1 MQFNPLVIGLGAVV
15 GLLVGLTGMGG
26 ASLMTPLLI
35 LVAGVRP
42 VVAVGTDIAYSL
54 FAKLVGAGVHAQQR
68 TVDWG
73 TTLRLAAGSV
83 PGAIIGVLALGRF
96 KADLTETALDKR
108 VLHLVGLMLILVALV
123 MLVRVV
129 TPLLGQRFS
138 WLAPK
143 ATKSPIWLPALG
155 AVTGFLV
162 GLTSVGSGT
171 LVVPV
176 LSLFTLLPAATLV
189 GTDIAHAVLLLA
201 VAAIGQSLLG
211 TVDVGMMANLVI
223 GSVPGVIVG
232 SRMVKRIPEAP
243 LRMAIAGVLLLSA
256 SKLL

>member
-1 MQFNPLVIGLGAVV
+1 MTINPVFLLLGAFV

-26 ASLMTPLLI
+26 ASLMTPLLV

-54 FAKLVGAGVHAQQR
+54 IAKLVGGAVHARQR

-73 TTLRLAAGSV
+73 VTLRLAAGSG
-83 PGAIIGVLALGRF
+83 PGALLGVLVLSRYKTQLSEA
-96 KADLTETALDKR
+96 ELDKQ
-108 VLHLVGLMLILVALV
+108 VLHWVGMMLIVVALV
-123 MLVRVV
+123 MAARIVM
-129 TPLLGQRFS
+129 PLLAKNAA
-138 WLAPK
+138 WLTPK
-143 ATKSPIWLPALG
+143 TSSPVWLPALG

-201 VAAIGQSLLG
+201 IASFGHVALG
-211 TVDVGMMANLVI
+211 TVNFVMAANLAL
-223 GSVPGVIVG
+223 GSIPGVIVG
-232 SRMVKRIPEAP
+232 SRLCARVPEPP
-243 LRMAIAGVLLLSA
+243 LRLAIASVLLISA
-256 SKLL
+256 AKLL